1 MNEVFAN
8 AYGIGN
14 AGRCALVWYP
24 DVRLG
29 SKADNPAPFFSY
41 RYATHRD

>member
-29 SKADNPAPFFSY
+29 SIVLKNSALRSAWLLD
-41 RYATHRD
+41 